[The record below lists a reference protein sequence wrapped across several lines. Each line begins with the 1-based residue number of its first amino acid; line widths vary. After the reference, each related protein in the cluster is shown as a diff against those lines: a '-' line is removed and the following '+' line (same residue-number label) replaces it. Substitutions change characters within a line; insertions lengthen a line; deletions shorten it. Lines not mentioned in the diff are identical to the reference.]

1 MQRIPSV
8 DSSMVD
14 WTKQFDRKALKGRA
28 KGKKA
33 KSHMGEGSG
42 VPNTPNDL
50 RESCSRN
57 TIPNI
62 NSYTMCRGVVTVAS
76 YNRKIISNHVS
87 SRQTHVESIIPKN
100 AQQQKYINLLQTTPP
115 HVLIA
120 SGPAGCGKTLLA
132 VHVGVLKL
140 QEGKVDRIV
149 VTRPAVSV
157 DESHGFLP
165 GTLEDKM
172 SPWIRP
178 VYDVLQLHFPKAKID
193 EMIKNNTIEVSPLA
207 YMRGRTFSNS
217 WIIFEEA
224 QNSTPSQFK
233 MVLTRIGENSKLV
246 ITGDLNQHDRG
257 YEANGLS
264 DFIQRIKVS
273 NPEPDIEH
281 VCFDERHVERHP
293 VIPLVL
299 NMYDREYPQ

>member
-1 MQRIPSV
+1 MQSIPSV
-8 DSSMVD
+8 DDNMANHLSA
-14 WTKQFDRKALKGRA
+14 KARKGQA
-28 KGKKA
+28 KGKKT
-33 KSHMGEGSG
+33 KSHA
-42 VPNTPNDL
+42 PNTPNDL
-50 RESCSRN
+50 RESCSLS
-57 TIPNI
+57 IMPHII
-62 NSYTMCRGVVTVAS
+62 NSSTMCRGVVIAAN
-76 YNRKIISNHVS
+76 YNRNKTFNHAIPRS
-87 SRQTHVESIIPKN
+87 THSESIIPKN
-100 AQQQKYINLLQTTPP
+100 AQQQKYINLLQTTQP

-178 VYDVLQLHFPKAKID
+178 VYDVLQQHFPKPKID
-193 EMIKNNTIEVSPLA
+193 EMIKNNIIEVSPLA

-264 DFIQRIKVS
+264 DFIERINKS
-273 NPEPDIEH
+273 HPQPNIEY
-281 VCFDERHVERHP
+281 VLFDESHVERHP

-299 NMYDREYPQ
+299 SMYEEKI